1 MPTALAQRSLHSP
14 DQRRQM
20 NPHCL
25 ICESSAILSQDDAK
39 AVVQLLAVLN
49 GLAREWQKSQPP
61 ASGLNAEEPMVGILK
76 QVTGAV
82 ASAASALRASDA
94 FIQDM
99 HTYQFGAFT
108 HLCLRCGALFDA
120 LDS

>member
-1 MPTALAQRSLHSP
+1 
-14 DQRRQM
+14 M

-25 ICESSAILSQDDAK
+25 ICESSAILSQDNAK

-49 GLAREWQKSQPP
+49 GLARDWQSSQTP
-61 ASGLNAEEPMVGILK
+61 ASGQNADEPMVEMLK
-76 QVTGAV
+76 LVTGAV
-82 ASAASALRASDA
+82 ASATSALRASDA

-108 HLCLRCGALFDA
+108 CLCLRCGTRFDA
-120 LDS
+120 IDP